1 MNYKHQIVLT
11 PRDVLYFR
19 DGRPIGGAADGNG
32 AQWPLPTVWHS
43 AVLSAFHRNFSEED
57 VGKYAKKHEHARTKP
72 GNNTY
77 KDKNFGSREKA
88 RTKAVFGGV
97 KTLGPFP
104 QMKGEIYFPLPAD
117 LLPEEKNDP
126 KNPSPAQL
134 LPCKPKLGG
143 ASNLPPPLKYVLWKE
158 IKPTKQDL
166 GQWISQKGLEL
177 YLEGKIEE
185 LKKYIKNNG
194 KDNLGHIRV
203 NSDFFET
210 EARPGIAINP
220 ETGTAEDS
228 KFYSAEYLRLKTD
241 VNMCAFIDADSVGK
255 GNEHHDLWDEFCR
268 NTLRQSLIFGG
279 QRGVVW
285 SRPPKAKEILIPE
298 AKKHFSQ
305 ISDGDKDKFLLK
317 WTLLSPAF
325 FNAGWIPGFC
335 TERKNEEIIKDGKV
349 RLKAIPVRGTLTRD
363 EWRKKCTNA
372 PKINAQLVAARIGKA
387 ITVSGWKINA
397 TEKDGNDGAGAPKAT
412 RLLVPAGS
420 VYYFECDSAED
431 AEKLYVAL
439 HGKVKSDLLGEQGY
453 GLGVCSAWEFG
464 KDFK

>member
-19 DGRPIGGAADGNG
+19 DGRPLGGAADGNG
-32 AQWPLPTVWHS
+32 AQWPLPSVWHS
-43 AVLSAFHRNFSEED
+43 AVLSAFHRNFSEEK
-57 VGKYAKKHEHARTKP
+57 VGEYAKKHEHARR
-72 GNNTY
+72 GE
-77 KDKNFGSREKA
+77 KDKNFHQLK

-117 LLPEEKNDP
+117 LLPEEKEDP

-134 LPCKPKLGG
+134 LPCKPELGG
-143 ASNLPPPLKYVLWKE
+143 ASNLPFPLKYVLWKE
-158 IKPTKQDL
+158 VKPTKQDL

-185 LKKYIKNNG
+185 LKKYIKNNR
-194 KDNLGHIRV
+194 KDNQGHIRV
-203 NSDFFET
+203 NSDFFEP

-220 ETGTAEDS
+220 ETGTAEDT
-228 KFYSAEYLRLKTD
+228 KFYSAEYLRLKTG
-241 VNMCAFIDADSVGK
+241 VNMCAFIDANSVGK
-255 GNEHHDLWDEFCR
+255 GNKHRDLWDEFCQK
-268 NTLRQSLIFGG
+268 TLRQSLIFGG

-285 SRPPKAKEILIPE
+285 SETKASENNLVPV
-298 AKKHFSQ
+298 APN
-305 ISDGDKDKFLLK
+305 SDKRKIRLK
-317 WTLLSPAF
+317 WTLLSPAL
-325 FNAGWIPGFC
+325 FNAGWLPGFINNDDGRILLKSIPKKSDDE
-335 TERKNEEIIKDGKV
+335 TRVQWRERIRKD
-349 RLKAIPVRGTLTRD
+349 AGT
-363 EWRKKCTNA
+363 
-372 PKINAQLVAARIGKA
+372 INAKLVAARIGKA

-431 AEKLYVAL
+431 AEKLYNAL

-464 KDFK
+464 NDFKQQKQ

>member
-57 VGKYAKKHEHARTKP
+57 VGKYAKKHEHSRR
-72 GNNTY
+72 GE
-77 KDKNFGSREKA
+77 KDKNFHQLK

-104 QMKGEIYFPLPAD
+104 QMKGKDGKNEIYFPLPAD
-117 LLPEEKNDP
+117 LLPEEKEDP

-134 LPCKPKLGG
+134 LPCKSELGC
-143 ASNLPPPLKYVLWKE
+143 ASNLPSPLKYVLWKAV
-158 IKPTKQDL
+158 KPTKQDL
-166 GQWISQKGLEL
+166 GQWISQEGLKL
-177 YLEGKIEE
+177 YLEGKIEMLE
-185 LKKYIKNNG
+185 IG
-194 KDNLGHIRV
+194 KHIRK

-397 TEKDGNDGAGAPKAT
+397 DEKLKNSGNDGSGAPKAT
-412 RLLVPAGS
+412 RLLVHAGS

-431 AEKLYVAL
+431 AEKLYAAL

-464 KDFK
+464 KDL